1 METVC
6 RRKYFREAENETTFM
21 EEVYLTFSCGC
32 RRNPKMYV
40 NQFQGTV
47 SIATSPQCRCQNT
60 QAISL
65 HIGNHCIQHL
75 FQVFPVNSFLYYLNN
90 S

>member
-1 METVC
+1 METVG
-6 RRKYFREAENETTFM
+6 RRFYRAEENEPAFM
-21 EEVYLTFSCGC
+21 QNVYLTFSCGC
-32 RRNPKMYV
+32 TRNPKMYV

-47 SIATSPQCRCQNT
+47 SVSIASQCKCPDS

-75 FQVFPVNSFLYYLNN
+75 FQVFPVASFLYYLNN
-90 S
+90 P